1 MCACVLLLEQGGKGR
16 LKLLKRLTDFP
27 QTPWHMLLLKRSE
40 HSSPT
45 CFILQL
51 HTRVSAAM
59 TEERCCSDL
68 KWHLRRAGE
77 ATTSAYRKYMRR
89 ILDFCL

>member
-1 MCACVLLLEQGGKGR
+1 MLLLKQGGKGR
-16 LKLLKRLTDFP
+16 LKLLKWLTDFP
-27 QTPWHMLLLKRSE
+27 QTPWHVLQLKPNE
-40 HSSPT
+40 HYSPT

-51 HTRVSAAM
+51 HIRVSAAM
-59 TEERCCSDL
+59 TEERGCSDL
-68 KWHLRRAGE
+68 KWHLSRAGE